1 MERIEYA
8 GWPNCVRLR
17 NEAVELV
24 VTADVGPRVIR
35 FGFAGGPNEFHEV
48 PAERGKTGGTAWR
61 PYGGHRLWH
70 APENDPRTYS
80 PDNDPVEVQ
89 DHGAFV
95 RFVQKT
101 EAATGIGKEL
111 DVALDPSRARARL
124 THRLINR
131 NAWTVTLAPWAISV
145 LAPGG
150 VAILP
155 LPPRGEHPRDLLPTS
170 SLTLWAYTEMNDPR
184 WTWGRRY
191 VLLRHDG
198 KAKIPQKAG
207 IATHEGW
214 AAYARG
220 GNLFLK
226 RFASD
231 PTRAYPDFGCT
242 VESFT
247 NSDMLELETL
257 GALGEIEPGACAE
270 HAETWELHANVPMPK
285 SDADVERDVL
295 PRVAQ
300 KD

>member
-8 GWPNCVRLR
+8 GWPNAVRLA
-17 NEAVELV
+17 NAAVELV

-35 FGFAGGPNEFHEV
+35 FGFAGGANEFHEV
-48 PAERGKTGGTAWR
+48 PGERGKTGGAAWR

-70 APENDPRTYS
+70 APENDPRTYN

-111 DVALDPSRARARL
+111 DVALDPERARARV

-131 NAWTVTLAPWAISV
+131 NAWSVTLAPWAISV

-150 VAILP
+150 VAVLP
-155 LPPRGEHPRDLLPTS
+155 LPPRGEHPRDLLPTA
-170 SLTLWAYTEMNDPR
+170 SLTLWSYTEMNDPR
-184 WTWGRRY
+184 WTWGRRF
-191 VLLRHDG
+191 VLLRQDT

-207 IATHEGW
+207 LATHEGW

-220 GNLFLK
+220 GHLFLK

-231 PTRAYPDFGCT
+231 PARAYPDFGCT

-247 NSDMLELETL
+247 NADMLELETL
-257 GALGEIEPGACAE
+257 GALEPIAPGACAE
-270 HAETWELHANVPMPK
+270 HAETWELHANVPMPN

-295 PRVAQ
+295 PRVAG
-300 KD
+300 